1 MRILFI
7 STPVGAYGSGIG
19 GGVELTIEN
28 VAKELMRRSH
38 TVHLAA
44 SVGSQSQTIPLIAIP
59 GEVHSFAQNQT
70 RTDPITF
77 PTNSVLTN
85 LWTYAREMQDSYD
98 LIVNFAYD
106 WLPFYLTQ
114 FFTTPIAHFVSMGS
128 LLDAID
134 QVIAQVQK
142 QYCDRIGVYTQTQAT
157 TFDPLFPHGNQFR
170 ILSSGIDLTLYEFQP
185 NPAPRLAWVAR
196 ISPEKGLEDAAAV
209 SVETGLEIDVLGQMQ
224 DSAYWERVQQDFP
237 KAKLNYLGFHST
249 QKLQEL
255 MGNCQALLMTPKWI
269 EAFGNVAIEAL
280 ACGVPIVS
288 YARGGPVEI
297 IKHGKTGYLVE
308 PDNVEALCDA
318 AIAVPRLNRSVCRRE
333 AEAEYSL
340 TALGDR
346 FEKWFK
352 DILTSAK

>member
-1 MRILFI
+1 MKLLFI
-7 STPVGAYGSGIG
+7 STPVGAFGSGVG
-19 GGVELTIEN
+19 GGVELTVEN
-28 VAKELMRRSH
+28 VAKELMLRSH

-44 SVGSQSQTIPLIAIP
+44 CVGSQSQTIPLITIP

-70 RTDPITF
+70 RTDPVSF
-77 PTNSVLTN
+77 PNNSVLAN

-106 WLPFYLTQ
+106 WLPFYLTP
-114 FFTTPIAHFVSMGS
+114 FFETPIAHFVSMGS
-128 LLDAID
+128 LLDSID
-134 QVIAQVQK
+134 RAIAQVVQ
-142 QYCDRIGVYTQTQAT
+142 QYPDRIGVYTQTQAD
-157 TFDPLFPHGNQFR
+157 TFDRPFPMGSQFR
-170 ILSSGIDLTLYEFQP
+170 LLGSGIDLDLYEFQP
-185 NPAPRLAWVAR
+185 TSEARLAWVAR

-209 SVETGLEIDVLGQMQ
+209 SEATGLEIDVLGKMQ
-224 DSAYWERVQQDFP
+224 DREYWEQVKQDFP
-237 KAKLNYLGFHST
+237 KAKLNYLGFHPT
-249 QKLQEL
+249 EKLQEI
-255 MGNCQALLMTPKWI
+255 MGVCQALLMTPKWV

-308 PDNVEALCDA
+308 PDNVPALCDA
-318 AIAVPRLNRSVCRRE
+318 ITAVSRINRIVCRRE

-346 FEKWFK
+346 FEQWFI
-352 DILTSAK
+352 DILT

>member
-1 MRILFI
+1 
-7 STPVGAYGSGIG
+7 
-19 GGVELTIEN
+19 
-28 VAKELMRRSH
+28 
-38 TVHLAA
+38 
-44 SVGSQSQTIPLIAIP
+44 
-59 GEVHSFAQNQT
+59 
-70 RTDPITF
+70 
-77 PTNSVLTN
+77 
-85 LWTYAREMQDSYD
+85 
-98 LIVNFAYD
+98 
-106 WLPFYLTQ
+106 
-114 FFTTPIAHFVSMGS
+114 
-128 LLDAID
+128 
-134 QVIAQVQK
+134 
-142 QYCDRIGVYTQTQAT
+142 
-157 TFDPLFPHGNQFR
+157 
-170 ILSSGIDLTLYEFQP
+170 
-185 NPAPRLAWVAR
+185 
-196 ISPEKGLEDAAAV
+196 
-209 SVETGLEIDVLGQMQ
+209 VLGQMQ